1 MKRIFIALKVIPEPS
16 LIEIYSSFKS
26 ILRDERITWVD
37 PMNIHLTLAFL
48 GDTEEERIEIA
59 AVMLK
64 QKCNGFG
71 EFDFQL
77 SGTDVF
83 KNLRDPR
90 VIVIGIKEFDR
101 LRVLNELVK
110 TGLKDTGFKIEER
123 PFKPH
128 ITIGRIKYLKNHED
142 LKLTVEKYHDTP
154 VQKVTTREVILY
166 ESILKPTGPIYKPL
180 GIFRLK

>member
-37 PMNIHLTLAFL
+37 PVNIHLTLAFL

-71 EFDFQL
+71 EFDFL
-77 SGTDVF
+77 LLGTDVF

-142 LKLTVEKYHDTP
+142 LKLALEKYNDKP
-154 VQKVTTREVILY
+154 IQKVTIKEVILY
-166 ESILKPTGPIYKPL
+166 ESILKSTGAIYKPL
-180 GIFRLK
+180 GIFKLK